1 MISLVYMM
9 EVFASLTAK
18 ATYAYNGIRL
28 AFDPEWAWRDGFRM
42 EIGEFFNLV
51 LSMLHLLCNVYLS
64 NLLPMTLRSN
74 VSSLNLK

>member
-18 ATYAYNGIRL
+18 STDAYNGIRL

-42 EIGEFFNLV
+42 EIGEFFQLV
-51 LSMLHLLCNVYLS
+51 LSMLHLL
-64 NLLPMTLRSN
+64 RN
-74 VSSLNLK
+74 VSYL